1 LREREDELARA
12 AKKIEKER
20 QELALQSAG
29 TAGEGD
35 AGAVLAEMDEEARAE
50 YVRIREREFA
60 VMERRLQEK
69 QAEVQQHIAA
79 NLKMSEVLA
88 TSATG
93 AEMSAADV
101 QKMIQNHAEELAH
114 VQEISAARIQ
124 RLEEQVERAHGAMD
138 TDKEELQDTI
148 DDLFEKLNAAEA
160 QLLQSMNAVEALN
173 ERLRQEEEA
182 ALAAEAAAQ
191 ARYVALKEQMAA
203 REQELVDEMLS
214 KVSSDHSNASAAQGQ
229 LEQELRAKKEELK
242 ALEERDKQEAK
253 AQGLAKVKR
262 SQSTKDAYWEVERAR
277 QDLEKKQG
285 EIAAANQELEELRRK
300 QAEVLASNEDALR
313 DERQRAEAA
322 QRQRMEEMEHEFTQR
337 QAALQ
342 LQLATKQALE
352 TKLSPANS
360 PRPGL
365 DRRGT
370 EAVLGDLKSE
380 FQLESKL
387 QNKLAG
393 IAEDA
398 DGEDGG
404 SAVESPAVVALVAE
418 AARPTTGTRAYVYMC
433 TCLCMRVCVYVH
445 VYMRAYAHAFM

>member
-1 LREREDELARA
+1 MSQHGL
-12 AKKIEKER
+12 
-20 QELALQSAG
+20 
-29 TAGEGD
+29 AGEPR
-35 AGAVLAEMDEEARAE
+35 VHL
-50 YVRIREREFA
+50 
-60 VMERRLQEK
+60 
-69 QAEVQQHIAA
+69 
-79 NLKMSEVLA
+79 
-88 TSATG
+88 
-93 AEMSAADV
+93 
-101 QKMIQNHAEELAH
+101 
-114 VQEISAARIQ
+114 
-124 RLEEQVERAHGAMD
+124 
-138 TDKEELQDTI
+138 
-148 DDLFEKLNAAEA
+148 
-160 QLLQSMNAVEALN
+160 
-173 ERLRQEEEA
+173 
-182 ALAAEAAAQ
+182 
-191 ARYVALKEQMAA
+191 
-203 REQELVDEMLS
+203 
-214 KVSSDHSNASAAQGQ
+214 
-229 LEQELRAKKEELK
+229 LEQELAVRVTIFVDMHVAV
-242 ALEERDKQEAK
+242 D
-253 AQGLAKVKR
+253 G
-262 SQSTKDAYWEVERAR
+262 DVERVV
-277 QDLEKKQG
+277 
-285 EIAAANQELEELRRK
+285 LRRLAAPRVHVAARVAD
-300 QAEVLASNEDALR
+300 AEGQRGGHADGRHER

-342 LQLATKQALE
+342 LQLATKQALA

-445 VYMRAYAHAFM
+445 VYMRAYAHACLHTHEHAVGLLVCAHTYAPHRRTTACVCTYVCTT